1 MIQKK
6 TILAL
11 LNKGY
16 RILDTGYLN
25 QDTEQ
30 MIQDAGHRTQAKGY
44 GGIQNTGCWNQ
55 DTGYRIL
62 DTITDGYRMKD
73 KGYRILD
80 TG

>member
-1 MIQKK
+1 
-6 TILAL
+6 
-11 LNKGY
+11 
-16 RILDTGYLN
+16 
-25 QDTEQ
+25 

-73 KGYRILD
+73 KGYRIQD